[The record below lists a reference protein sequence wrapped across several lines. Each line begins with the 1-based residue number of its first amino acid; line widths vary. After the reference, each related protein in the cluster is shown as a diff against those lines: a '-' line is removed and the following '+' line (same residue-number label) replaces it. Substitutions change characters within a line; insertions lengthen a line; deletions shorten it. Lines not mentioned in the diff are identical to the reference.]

1 MSYKRFFFFAD
12 DFHHQRFSSFA
23 LRENFLL
30 LRLRDEF
37 STRVLRFFSIFKAF
51 FFYCD
56 RICIDVCLCLECAA
70 VDSLQLLVL
79 CSSTSAWC
87 RSLWWTAEKAARRRF
102 WACVMSSNR
111 WLSQS
116 SFLSSVFLCL
126 SAFVAC
132 DLVNWFVM
140 QWRTISRRHLD
151 AQSTSTWSILISYS
165 HSA

>member
-1 MSYKRFFFFAD
+1 
-12 DFHHQRFSSFA
+12 
-23 LRENFLL
+23 
-30 LRLRDEF
+30 
-37 STRVLRFFSIFKAF
+37 
-51 FFYCD
+51 
-56 RICIDVCLCLECAA
+56 
-70 VDSLQLLVL
+70 
-79 CSSTSAWC
+79 
-87 RSLWWTAEKAARRRF
+87 
-102 WACVMSSNR
+102 MSSNR